1 MIKVSVSPVKVAKS
15 TRRQGESAF
24 ISLMDGLHTFLL
36 ARARTSANSILPW
49 AERAEEGDIGGVV

>member
-1 MIKVSVSPVKVAKS
+1 VKVSASPVKVAKS
-15 TRRQGESAF
+15 RRRRGESAF

-49 AERAEEGDIGGVV
+49 AERGEKEI